1 MTLYGMKHF
10 KNLPN
15 VNVTG
20 SSPSTSA
27 SWSGSDNVFSGEA
40 FGASK
45 VGLILFDSGDADGF
59 LKNQNLTH
67 NFGIIHKYIVYVVKM
82 ESGWFLWLK
91 HLKSNM

>member
-1 MTLYGMKHF
+1 MSQTDLALGDYLYINMKHF

-59 LKNQNLTH
+59 LKNQDFNSQQVLELPY
-67 NFGIIHKYIVYVVKM
+67 FR
-82 ESGWFLWLK
+82 E
-91 HLKSNM
+91 

>member
-1 MTLYGMKHF
+1 MSEKSPKLFWRIISMVFKSQFFFEDINMKHF

-40 FGASK
+40 FGTSK

-59 LKNQNLTH
+59 LKNQD
-67 NFGIIHKYIVYVVKM
+67 F
-82 ESGWFLWLK
+82 
-91 HLKSNM
+91 

>member
-1 MTLYGMKHF
+1 MMIYNPVANFGTHPLDKKHF

-59 LKNQNLTH
+59 LKN
-67 NFGIIHKYIVYVVKM
+67 
-82 ESGWFLWLK
+82 
-91 HLKSNM
+91 

>member
-1 MTLYGMKHF
+1 VLSHNFKIAKKYSFFEDINMKHF

-59 LKNQNLTH
+59 LKDF
-67 NFGIIHKYIVYVVKM
+67 NF
-82 ESGWFLWLK
+82 
-91 HLKSNM
+91 

>member
-1 MTLYGMKHF
+1 M
-10 KNLPN
+10 NLPS

-59 LKNQNLTH
+59 LK
-67 NFGIIHKYIVYVVKM
+67 
-82 ESGWFLWLK
+82 
-91 HLKSNM
+91 KSRF

>member
-1 MTLYGMKHF
+1 MMIYNPVANFGTHTLDKKKHC

-59 LKNQNLTH
+59 LKNQN
-67 NFGIIHKYIVYVVKM
+67 FSSQYWSY
-82 ESGWFLWLK
+82 S
-91 HLKSNM
+91 